1 MKHNEQFL
9 LMRQRAAVVRGRS
22 DVRLA
27 LSYNQY
33 GVACM
38 MAGETEKAI
47 DSFHKSIHTY
57 RSLEKIYE
65 KGIDSN
71 PLLNVGFA
79 YWLKG
84 DLERSL
90 GILTEGLKDR
100 ESVYGYM
107 DSVSYQ

>member
-1 MKHNEQFL
+1 
-9 LMRQRAAVVRGRS
+9 MRQRTTAVRGYP

-27 LSYNQY
+27 LSYNQF

-38 MAGETEKAI
+38 MTGETERAI
-47 DSFHKSIHTY
+47 DSFRTSIRTY
-57 RSLEKIYE
+57 RSLEVYE

-84 DLERSL
+84 DLESSL
-90 GILTEGLKDR
+90 KILTEGLKDR
-100 ESVYGYM
+100 ELVYGYV